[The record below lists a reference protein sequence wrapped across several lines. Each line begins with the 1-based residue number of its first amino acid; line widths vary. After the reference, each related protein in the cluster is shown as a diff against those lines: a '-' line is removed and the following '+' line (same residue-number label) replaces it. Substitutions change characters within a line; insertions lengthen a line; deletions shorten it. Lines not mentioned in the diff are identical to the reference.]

1 MHDAHDCDV
10 LVVGAG
16 PSGLTAALALAQQGV
31 RVRIVDRG
39 SGPVEEA
46 RAAIVHAR
54 TLELLDR
61 LGVAERAVARGLPI
75 TQVAIHERG
84 RHAGRMP
91 LAGEGTAAWTRFPY
105 ALALEQFETQ
115 RLLVDALAA
124 HGVAVE
130 WDTGVEGLDDS
141 GREVVARL
149 RAAGTPGTVTARW
162 LIGADGA
169 SSTVRRSLGLEFG
182 GRTYPQSGM
191 LADVTLDVDLGVR
204 GMRLNLTRG
213 GFVGILP
220 LASGRCRLFGVVP
233 PWIHEGAEPA
243 EASHEAYAPL
253 APEVLHR
260 WFADF
265 FRVDAGLREIVWAS
279 MFRFHSR
286 IAPRFRS
293 GNCFLVGD
301 AAHIHNP
308 AGGQGLNL
316 GVGDAV
322 NLAWKLAQVTHG
334 HAPAWLLDT
343 YDAERR
349 PVARAVLKRTDLGF
363 RAETGNNAVAVWART
378 HVVTRVI
385 GAVSRL
391 SPVRRLFF
399 HIFSQL
405 WITYRGSRAVAG
417 GRAPRGRLRPGDRA
431 PHAPLSPPSVS
442 SPSALPPPDPAG
454 RSVLDLTHGSGYHL
468 LCFDGGAA
476 DAPSV
481 DAPALADALD
491 DRYPGMVTT
500 HTVPSGES
508 AAHRA
513 YQVRGARLVL
523 VRPDGHVAAVVDLP
537 DPDPAGRLC
546 AHLDRVLVRA
556 AAPDLSAGPA

>member
-61 LGVAERAVARGLPI
+61 LGVAEQAVARGLPI
-75 TQVAIHERG
+75 AEVAIHERG
-84 RHAGRMP
+84 RPAGRMP

-105 ALALEQFETQ
+105 ALALEQFETE
-115 RLLVDALAA
+115 RLLVDALAE
-124 HGVAVE
+124 HGVAVD
-130 WDTGVEGLDDS
+130 WDTAVDGLDDS
-141 GREVVARL
+141 GRGVRVRTRRGA
-149 RAAGTPGTVTARW
+149 AAGEVTASW

-169 SSTVRRSLGLEFG
+169 SSTVRHLLGLDFG
-182 GRTYPQSGM
+182 GRTYQQSGM

-233 PWIHEGAEPA
+233 PWIHHGDEPA
-243 EASHEAYAPL
+243 AVSHEAYAPL
-253 APEVLHR
+253 EPEVLRR

-265 FRVDAGLREIVWAS
+265 FRVDAELREVVWAS

-286 IAPRFRS
+286 IASRFGS
-293 GNCFLVGD
+293 GSCFLIGD

-316 GVGDAV
+316 GIGDAV
-322 NLAWKLAQVTHG
+322 NLAWKLAEVTHG
-334 HAPAWLLDT
+334 RAPAWLVDT

-349 PVARAVLKRTDLGF
+349 PVARTVLKRTDLGF
-363 RAETGNNAVAVWART
+363 RAETGNSAAAVWMRT
-378 HVVTRVI
+378 HLVTRVI

-391 SPVRRLFF
+391 APVRRLFF
-399 HIFSQL
+399 HVFSQL

-417 GRAPRGRLRPGDRA
+417 GPRVAGRLRPGDRA
-431 PHAPLSPPSVS
+431 PHAPLGGADGEGPGG
-442 SPSALPPPDPAG
+442 A
-454 RSVLDLTHGSGYHL
+454 RSVLDLTHGAGYHV
-468 LCFDGGAA
+468 LCFPGASGTA
-476 DAPSV
+476 AGV
-481 DAPALADALD
+481 GAVAEALD
-491 DRYPGMVTT
+491 DRYPGLVTV
-500 HTVPSGES
+500 HEVPPRE
-508 AAHRA
+508 AAARRA
-513 YQVRGARLVL
+513 YQVRGARWVV
-523 VRPDGHVAAVVDLP
+523 VRPDGHVAVVVDLP
-537 DPDPAGRLC
+537 DADPVGRLT
-546 AHLDRVLVRA
+546 AHLDRVLVPASQRD
-556 AAPDLSAGPA
+556 PDAG

>member
-10 LVVGAG
+10 LVAGAG
-16 PSGLTAALALAQQGV
+16 PSGLTAALALAQHGV

-61 LGVAERAVARGLPI
+61 LGVAEQAVARGLAI

-84 RHAGRMP
+84 RHVGRMP

-115 RLLVDALAA
+115 QLLVDALAE

-130 WDTGVEGLDDS
+130 WDTGVEDLADT
-141 GREVVARL
+141 GRGVRVGVRHGGA
-149 RAAGTPGTVTARW
+149 PGTVTARW

-169 SSTVRRSLGLEFG
+169 SSTVRRLLALDFG

-191 LADVTLDVDLGVR
+191 LADVTLDVDLGVQ

-233 PWIHEGAEPA
+233 PWIHRGGDASQ
-243 EASHEAYAPL
+243 ASHEAYAPL
-253 APEVLHR
+253 EPEVLHR
-260 WFADF
+260 WFADY
-265 FRVDAGLREIVWAS
+265 FRVDAGLQDIVWAS

-286 IAPRFRS
+286 IASRFRS

-316 GVGDAV
+316 GIGDAV

-363 RAETGNNAVAVWART
+363 RAETGNNALAVWMRT
-378 HVVTRVI
+378 RVVTRVI

-391 SPVRRLFF
+391 APVRRLFF

-405 WITYRGSRAVAG
+405 WITYRGSRAVSRDAS
-417 GRAPRGRLRPGDRA
+417 ATGRLRPGDRA
-431 PHAPLSPPSVS
+431 PYA
-442 SPSALPPPDPAG
+442 PAG
-454 RSVLDLTHGSGYHL
+454 RGGAQGEGGGGRGVLELTHGGGYHL
-468 LCFDGGAA
+468 LCFDRGGDGPVPAVNAA
-476 DAPSV
+476 E
-481 DAPALADALD
+481 LAEALD
-491 DRYPGMVTT
+491 DRYPGMVAV
-500 HTVPSGES
+500 HAVPPGET
-508 AAHRA
+508 AAHHA
-513 YQVRGARLVL
+513 YQVKGARLVL
-523 VRPDGHVAAVVDLP
+523 VRPDGHVGAVVDLP
-537 DPDPAGRLC
+537 DGDPVGRL
-546 AHLDRVLVRA
+546 AGYLDEVLVRA
-556 AAPDLSAGPA
+556 SAPSAQAQPEP